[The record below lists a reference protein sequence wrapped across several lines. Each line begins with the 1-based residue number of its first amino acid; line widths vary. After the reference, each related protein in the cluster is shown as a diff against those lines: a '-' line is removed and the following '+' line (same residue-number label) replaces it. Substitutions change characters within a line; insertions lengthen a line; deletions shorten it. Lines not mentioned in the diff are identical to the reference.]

1 MKTRA
6 GGEEN
11 SSQKKVIP
19 YLMAGDRDLGVTEKL
34 LRAAKKEGVWA
45 VELGVPF
52 SDPTADGPVIQEAA
66 QRSIGPS
73 TSLRRLLSWL
83 GTIPVNERPPVYL
96 MTYFNLFLAMG
107 LEKFVAAARQAGG
120 IRGAVIP
127 DLSYEDAEPVRK
139 VFHPA
144 GLSLIPFVSLTTSE
158 ERMKKIVASSEDFI
172 YLVSLLGTTGKELS
186 ETGTLSLMVDR
197 IRTRTESPV
206 CVGFGIQSPAVAG
219 SVLKFADGV
228 IVGSRLVREETDP
241 EGWQKLLSTFCNVA
255 RSVAGPIGVT
265 P

>member
-1 MKTRA
+1 MKTGTA
-6 GGEEN
+6 GER
-11 SSQKKVIP
+11 STHKKVIP
-19 YLMAGDRDLGVTEKL
+19 YLMAGDPNLGVTEKL

-66 QRSIGPS
+66 QRSLCPS
-73 TSLRRLLSWL
+73 TSLRSLLSWL
-83 GTIPVNERPPVYL
+83 ETIPVGERPAIYL

-107 LEKFVAAARQAGG
+107 LEKFVSSARRTGG

-127 DLSYEDAEPVRK
+127 DLSFEDAGPVRK
-139 VFHPA
+139 AFHPA

-158 ERMKKIVASSEDFI
+158 TRMKRIVARSEDFI

-197 IRTRTESPV
+197 IRSQTESPV

-219 SVLKFADGV
+219 KVLQFADGV

-241 EGWQKLLSTFCNVA
+241 ENWQKLLSAFCAVA
-255 RSVAGPIGVT
+255 RTSTEPSGVMC
-265 P
+265 